1 MFDGLQQTIDQ
12 LASWLSP
19 VANKKKHFKRKKKLK
34 NEKQHFCQV
43 SVLYQKLFI

>member
-19 VANKKKHFKRKKKLK
+19 VANKKNILKEKKPK
-34 NEKQHFCQV
+34 E
-43 SVLYQKLFI
+43 